1 MTIAAI
7 GCLAIAV
14 AMCAWVMLYLSTIA
28 HAQNILDGWSHDG
41 WQVILRHR
49 DGEGWACII
58 GATVYAQYK
67 QSPTDAILAA
77 YGKWRAEE
85 DAVDEMFE
93 D

>member
-7 GCLAIAV
+7 IGLSISV
-14 AMCAWVMLYLSTIA
+14 VLCAWVMLYLSTIA
-28 HAQNILDGWSHDG
+28 HAQNILDVWANLG

-77 YGKWRAEE
+77 YVKWRTEE